1 MDVIEKSKEYQK
13 NNYNKNGMSVIVI
26 IIAYVAVIGTVFET
40 GGFNV
45 TQAQEEE
52 QSPFSPVF
60 PLPTSPSPSPTSPSP
75 SPTSPTTVSPEVKAQ
90 MCDPNNPKL
99 EFVNSTESEVCGL
112 PKSIRNDTI
121 TTPTPTPTSNPI
133 SPISPKPISP
143 ISPKPISPIS
153 PRSITPSQPL
163 TPDELP

>member
-52 QSPFSPVF
+52 QSPFSPIF
-60 PLPTSPSPSPTSPSP
+60 PLPTSPSP
-75 SPTSPTTVSPEVKAQ
+75 SPTSPTTVSQEVKAQ
-90 MCDPNNPKL
+90 ICDPNNPKL
-99 EFVNSTESEVCGL
+99 
-112 PKSIRNDTI
+112 
-121 TTPTPTPTSNPI
+121 
-133 SPISPKPISP
+133 
-143 ISPKPISPIS
+143 
-153 PRSITPSQPL
+153 
-163 TPDELP
+163 

>member
-1 MDVIEKSKEYQK
+1 MDVTKESKEYQK

-52 QSPFSPVF
+52 QSPFSPIF
-60 PLPTSPSPSPTSPSP
+60 PLPTSPSP
-75 SPTSPTTVSPEVKAQ
+75 SPTSPTTVSPEVKSQ

-112 PKSIRNDTI
+112 PKSIKNDTI
-121 TTPTPTPTSNPI
+121 TTPTPTPTSKPI